1 MNKLTKQLVAA
12 LFLSTAFYASSGEF
26 GVQTARA
33 SEVLS
38 ASAAQTAVIQ
48 STVRLRT
55 APSVSSSVLSYLKEG
70 ETVTVLEKTN
80 AYFYKVRTADGEI
93 GYCSSQGRYIA
104 MTGAGATPQPSPVA
118 PVLAPAPI
126 PVTSQTIE
134 AVIAKGMAYLGTPY
148 EFGSSRSDTSTFDC
162 SDFIRQIYLEGMN
175 IKLPA
180 DSRQQGGW
188 VKQNSS
194 AVTDISNLKRG
205 DLMFFMSYRG
215 SSPAAYAGI
224 DKSAQRITHVALYL
238 GDGQILHT
246 YSISSGG
253 VRVDKL
259 SASWTSRFLFG
270 GSVVH

>member
-38 ASAAQTAVIQ
+38 TSSAQTAVIQ

-55 APSVSSSVLSYLKEG
+55 APSVSSGVLSYLKEG

-93 GYCSSQGRYIA
+93 GYCSSQGRYISL
-104 MTGAGATPQPSPVA
+104 TGAGAAPQPSPVA
-118 PVLAPAPI
+118 PAPVPAA
-126 PVTSQTIE
+126 SGAIE

-180 DSRQQGGW
+180 DSRQQGDW

-194 AVTDISNLKRG
+194 AVTDISDLKRG

-246 YSISSGG
+246 YSVSSGG